1 MHRSFEQ
8 ARRGV
13 ATVEAAVILPIAILL
28 LIGTW
33 EVGRMIEVQEILNNA
48 AREGARQAASGV
60 MTAAQVQQVVSNYV
74 QNAGLAA
81 TSATVTVA
89 DLTHSGVDP
98 TLATQMDQLQ
108 VTVTIPFSAVRWSTT
123 SLIATSAT
131 NLTAQANWFSARGL
145 AYPTNVNPPP
155 GN

>member
-1 MHRSFEQ
+1 MHRSS
-8 ARRGV
+8 ARTRRGV
-13 ATVEAAVILPIAILL
+13 ATVEAAVVLPVAILL

-60 MTAAQVQQVVSNYV
+60 MTTGQVQQVVTNYLR
-74 QNAGLAA
+74 NAGLAA
-81 TSATVTVA
+81 ASATVNVLN
-89 DLTHSGVDP
+89 LTHAGVDP
-98 TLATQMDQLQ
+98 TSATQMDKLQ
-108 VTVTIPFSAVRWSTT
+108 VSVTIPFSAVRWSTT
-123 SLIATSAT
+123 SLIAGGAT

-145 AYPTNVNPPP
+145 AYPTNVNPPA